1 MSDPQPVDFFGLVL
15 NRADLAVQSKVRLP
29 LPIVVG
35 NADYAERES
44 LLRRMDE
51 ILVLSG
57 VEDDFLAQAVAAAR
71 TESECPNELLSDRRQ
86 GSVHRHAKQA
96 LRCTMAR
103 ILSNECHR
111 QFSTHLAES
120 PLLQWFCGCDSLKEK
135 IRVPSKSTLQRMES
149 EVPPETITKL
159 NDLLLKSASGR
170 DAAGVSPIGL
180 VEAVDL
186 SVIWIDSTCAKLD
199 IHYPADW
206 ALLRDGTRSIMRAI
220 QVIREH
226 GLKHRMPAPESFVS
240 EMNKQ
245 AMAMTGASRRGRG
258 GDKKRGRKRALRA
271 MKRVVRKVQR
281 HGRRYA
287 ELIRNSW
294 AETDLSKLQA
304 TRIAE
309 RIEGLLAAMPA
320 AIKQAHERIIGE
332 RLVPQEDKILSLYEP
347 HAKVYVRGKAGA
359 DVEFG
364 LQLLVS
370 ESADGLIVDC
380 HLVPDRI
387 ANDSTLL
394 MPAIARMN
402 ETFGPTVPSTVVTD
416 RGFASKANSASLTD
430 ADIIDATLP
439 RTPADMQ
446 KKLENPVFRKLQR
459 RRAQTEARIGIL
471 KANFLGD
478 RIPTKGPLAQRRFVA
493 WATLAHNVWVLA
505 RLDRIPVAIR
515 QAS

>member
-1 MSDPQPVDFFGLVL
+1 MSKSDSLDFFGLVL
-15 NRADLAVQSKVRLP
+15 NHVDQAVQSKIRLP

-35 NADYAERES
+35 NADYAERET

-57 VEDDFLAQAVAAAR
+57 VEDEFLAQAVTAAR
-71 TESECPNELLSDRRQ
+71 SASACPNQPLSDCRQ

-111 QFSTHLAES
+111 QFSAHLAES
-120 PLLQWFCGCDSLKEK
+120 ALLQWFCGCDSLKEK

-159 NDLLLKSASGR
+159 NNLLVKSASGR
-170 DAAGVSPIGL
+170 DATGASPIGL
-180 VEAVDL
+180 VEPVDL
-186 SVIWIDSTCAKLD
+186 SVIWMDATCAKLD
-199 IHYPADW
+199 IHYPTDW

-220 QVIREH
+220 QVIRNH
-226 GLKHRMPAPESFVS
+226 GLKHRMPSPESFVS

-245 AMAMTGASRRGRG
+245 AMAMTGSSRRGRG

-271 MKRVVRKVQR
+271 MKHVVRKVQR

-287 ELIRNSW
+287 ELIRESW
-294 AETDLSKLQA
+294 SKTDLSEIQA

-332 RLVPQEDKILSLYEP
+332 RQVPNEAKILSLYEP
-347 HAKVYVRGKAGA
+347 HAKVYVRGKSGA
-359 DVEFG
+359 DTEFG
-364 LQLLVS
+364 LQLLIS
-370 ESADGLIVDC
+370 ESADGLIVDS

-394 MPAIARMN
+394 MPAIARLI
-402 ETFGPTVPSTVVTD
+402 ETFGESVPSTIVTD
-416 RGFASKANSASLTD
+416 RGFASQKNSASLND
-430 ADIIDATLP
+430 ANIIDATLP
-439 RTPADMQ
+439 RSPIDMD
-446 KKLENPVFRKLQR
+446 KKLEDPAFRKLQR

-478 RIPTKGPLAQRRFVA
+478 RIPTKGHLAQQRFVA

-505 RLDRIPVAIR
+505 RLDRTPVDLR